1 MGANRARPAR
11 PTLAL
16 LLLMAIPVTSGC
28 LRQEGPLTGP
38 ALAPGTQ
45 LCLGVPPQICQEQ
58 VASLR
63 QAGHGGLV
71 AYRITCNRRPACTI
85 QEGDASVEA
94 LYADATAQS
103 GGFGW
108 AAAEAAP

>member
-1 MGANRARPAR
+1 VAVNRARHVR
-11 PTLAL
+11 PTLTL
-16 LLLMAIPVTSGC
+16 LLLLAIPVTSGC

-45 LCLGVPPQICQEQ
+45 LCLGVPLQICQEQ

-94 LYADATAQS
+94 LYADGSAQG

-108 AAAEAAP
+108 AAAEAVP

>member
-1 MGANRARPAR
+1 MSAAI
-11 PTLAL
+11 LA
-16 LLLMAIPVTSGC
+16 AAFVCAGC
-28 LRQEGPLTGP
+28 LRQEAPLTGP

-45 LCLGVPPQICQEQ
+45 LCLGVPPQTCQDQ
-58 VASLR
+58 VAVLR

-71 AYRITCNRRPACTI
+71 AYRITCSRRTACTI

-94 LYADATAQS
+94 LYADGTAQS

-108 AAAEAAP
+108 AANAVR